1 MKAEE
6 MLWMSDACVTMT
18 QSRFL
23 RFLLLIS
30 SFSSFIATTV
40 RLASCAAAAAAVV
53 VVASSGHALCST
65 GRGCRSIR
73 SILYAYASLCVC
85 VCSVSHSLRIS
96 SYRVFVPLL
105 SPSHP
110 LLTCLSAT
118 GLELLVLGP
127 RPSCPRFPHK

>member
-85 VCSVSHSLRIS
+85 VCVPSAIHSVSPLIASL
-96 SYRVFVPLL
+96 FL
-105 SPSHP
+105 SCRPVI
-110 LLTCLSAT
+110 LF
-118 GLELLVLGP
+118 LLVCRRLV
-127 RPSCPRFPHK
+127 